1 MEAARSTR
9 AAGAAPSMGHSGEPM
24 TAAMQRAPSRE
35 DFAALLEESFRESE
49 ISEGSVVKGKVVAIE
64 KDVAVIDIGA
74 KTEGR
79 VALKEFTGPG
89 RGEAALSRDKARRE
103 ESWVKLEKAFE
114 NNERVN
120 GVIFNQVKGGYTVDL
135 DGAVAFLPRSQ
146 VDIRPVRDVTPLMGV
161 TQPFQI
167 LKMDRRR
174 GNIVVSRRTV
184 LEESRAEQRSEL
196 VANL

>member
-79 VALKEFTGPG
+79 VALKEFVGPG
-89 RGEAALSRDKARRE
+89 RDQTVVVGDEVEVYVERIENALGEAVISRDKARRE

-114 NNERVN
+114 TNERVT

-146 VDIRPVRDVTPLMGV
+146 VDIRPVRDVTPL
-161 TQPFQI
+161 
-167 LKMDRRR
+167 
-174 GNIVVSRRTV
+174 
-184 LEESRAEQRSEL
+184 
-196 VANL
+196 